1 MLNWNLKK
9 EISMPQQLIEAAKLS
24 GDQLTGKVWK
34 VKVIEG
40 NRRGSSAFYPAE
52 VVEAGAHL
60 FKKGTRVYRNHPSA
74 NEKWDRPERDI
85 NDIIGVFESDSVFE
99 NGDLYANVK
108 FYEAHR
114 ESIKEKALDGVIGMS
129 IRAAGDVE
137 ETADGPV
144 LKAFTS
150 VSSVDVVTT
159 AGAGGAF
166 EQLLESA
173 PEISAA
179 ESAADALEEKEPIIM
194 DPKLEAA
201 LDALVETS
209 KANAEAV
216 AKLVER
222 AEKEDQAK
230 ADLQEAERKAA
241 EAEKT
246 LSPAEIAGKLVEA
259 ELPKPA
265 QARVLKLVEA
275 GTNLE
280 EAIKAEKDYLEEALK
295 GAGFQGDGSEEL
307 QESEKSVGS
316 RVFRS

>member
-1 MLNWNLKK
+1 
-9 EISMPQQLIEAAKLS
+9 MPKQLIEAAKMS

-99 NGDLYANVK
+99 GGDLYANVK
-108 FYEAHR
+108 FYEEHR

-159 AGAGGAF
+159 AGAGGGF
-166 EQLLESA
+166 EKLIESA
-173 PEISAA
+173 TENSASESGA
-179 ESAADALEEKEPIIM
+179 ESLEEKDQSTM
-194 DPKLEAA
+194 DPKLAEA
-201 LDALVETS
+201 LDALVEAT
-209 KANAEAV
+209 KASTAATTALSERMDKKDKEAAELA
-216 AKLVER
+216 
-222 AEKEDQAK
+222 
-230 ADLQEAERKAA
+230 EAERKAA
-241 EAEKT
+241 EEAGK
-246 LSPAEIAGKLVEA
+246 LSPADIAGKLVEA
-259 ELPKPA
+259 ALPKPA
-265 QARVLKLVEA
+265 QARVLALVEA
-275 GTNLE
+275 GKDLDE
-280 EAIKAEKDYLEEALK
+280 SIKAEKDYLEEALK
-295 GAGFQGDGSEEL
+295 AAKPFEADGSEEL
-307 QESEKSVGS
+307 QESKKTVGS

>member
-1 MLNWNLKK
+1 
-9 EISMPQQLIEAAKLS
+9 MPQQLIEAAKLS

-85 NDIIGVFESDSVFE
+85 NDIIGVFESDSTFE

-159 AGAGGAF
+159 AGAGGGF
-166 EQLLESA
+166 EKLLESA
-173 PEISAA
+173 KENSASESGA
-179 ESAADALEEKEPIIM
+179 ESLEEKESEM
-194 DPKLEAA
+194 DKELAAA
-201 LDALVETS
+201 LDALVEAT
-209 KANAEAV
+209 KANTATTASLIERMDKDDK
-216 AKLVER
+216 AKTEL
-222 AEKEDQAK
+222 A
-230 ADLQEAERKAA
+230 EAERKAA
-241 EAEKT
+241 EEAKT
-246 LSPAEIAGKLVEA
+246 LSPADIAGKLVEA

-265 QARVLKLVEA
+265 QARVLALVEA
-275 GTNLE
+275 GKDLDE
-280 EAIKAEKDYLEEALK
+280 SIKAEKEYLAEALK
-295 GAGFQGDGSEEL
+295 GAGFQGNGSEEL
-307 QESEKSVGS
+307 QESSKSVGS
-316 RVFRS
+316 RMFRS

>member
-1 MLNWNLKK
+1 
-9 EISMPQQLIEAAKLS
+9 MPQQLIEAAKMS

-99 NGDLYANVK
+99 GGDLYANVK
-108 FYEAHR
+108 FYEEHR
-114 ESIKEKALDGVIGMS
+114 ASIKEKAEDGVIGMS

-159 AGAGGAF
+159 AGAGGGF
-166 EQLLESA
+166 EKLIESA
-173 PEISAA
+173 KENSASESGA
-179 ESAADALEEKEPIIM
+179 ESLEEKDQSTM
-194 DPKLEAA
+194 DPKLAEA
-201 LDALVETS
+201 LDALVEAT
-209 KANAEAV
+209 KANTATTAS
-216 AKLVER
+216 LVER
-222 AEKEDQAK
+222 LDKQDK
-230 ADLQEAERKAA
+230 AATELAEAERKAA
-241 EAEKT
+241 EEEGK
-246 LSPAEIAGKLVEA
+246 LSPADIAGKLVEA
-259 ELPKPA
+259 ELPKAA
-265 QARVLKLVEA
+265 QARVLALVEA
-275 GTNLE
+275 GKDLDE
-280 EAIKAEKDYLEEALK
+280 SIKAEKDYLTEALK
-295 GAGFQGDGSEEL
+295 AAKPFEGDGSGDNL
-307 QESEKSVGS
+307 QESKSVGS
-316 RVFRS
+316 RMFRS